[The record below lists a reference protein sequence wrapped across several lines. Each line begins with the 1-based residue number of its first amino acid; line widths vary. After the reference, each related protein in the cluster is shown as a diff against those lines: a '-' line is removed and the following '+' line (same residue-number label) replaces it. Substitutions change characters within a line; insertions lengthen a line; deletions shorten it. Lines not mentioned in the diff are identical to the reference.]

1 MGIEVGL
8 GEKKLAKKTTAK
20 RTALRSPALIQRTR
34 SHIIASLSANSIE
47 RVFLERGHTVLK
59 TEQDYGV
66 DLVVFTYSKSGFVE
80 AGNIYI
86 QLKATDAPVISADR
100 TFYSF
105 SISTRDYNA
114 WTIEPMPVIL
124 ILYDAAANNAYWQYV
139 QGYFAA
145 NPATRPKASADSVTV
160 RIPAKNLFDMKTVDY
175 CCTKKQAVLKQIHGV
190 IKHVL

>member
-1 MGIEVGL
+1 MSDSIAGDRRVL
-8 GEKKLAKKTTAK
+8 GKG
-20 RTALRSPALIQRTR
+20 P
-34 SHIIASLSANSIE
+34 
-47 RVFLERGHTVLK
+47 TVLK

-66 DLVVFTYSKSGFVE
+66 DLVVFTYSNNGFVE

-124 ILYDAAANNAYWQYV
+124 ILYDAAANNAYWHYV

-145 NPATRPKASADSVTV
+145 NPPTRPQATADSVTV
-160 RIPAKNLFDMKTVDY
+160 RIPAKNLFDKKTVDY
-175 CCTKKQAVLKQIHGV
+175 CRTKKQAVLKQIQGV
-190 IKHVL
+190 INHVL